1 MYPGTVAAWETVL
14 AAGGGLVLGLG
25 LGLVVARLRERTL
38 RKRLGRI
45 QSRLRSTVIPV
56 LEARAQTLGIPP
68 AERQS
73 YQEDPIELAVGL
85 SASIQRVE
93 GDPNLA
99 FSDTVEVARAEMRR
113 KRR

>member
-1 MYPGTVAAWETVL
+1 MYDLPVGAWETVL
-14 AAGGGLVLGLG
+14 AAAGGLILGLG
-25 LGLVVARLRERTL
+25 LGLVIARMRERDLSQRLR
-38 RKRLGRI
+38 RLEA
-45 QSRLRSTVIPV
+45 RLRSTVVPV
-56 LEARAQTLGIPP
+56 LEARAQALGIPP

-73 YQEDPIELAVGL
+73 YQDDPVETAVGL

-113 KRR
+113 RGQ

>member
-1 MYPGTVAAWETVL
+1 MAAV
-14 AAGGGLVLGLG
+14 GGLVLGLG
-25 LGLVVARLRERTL
+25 IGLATGRARVRGLVRRMRQDRARIRA
-38 RKRLGRI
+38 
-45 QSRLRSTVIPV
+45 SVVPV

-73 YQEDPIELAVGL
+73 FQDDPLELAIGL

-99 FSDTVEVARAEMRR
+99 FSDTVELARAEFGAA
-113 KRR
+113 KQKGTHHGG